1 MCSQVW
7 RDTRLPKE
15 PLFCINR
22 FLSQLRSPF
31 KVKVIDVQRV
41 PVSKHQFV
49 FLQHFPVHTT
59 QTVTFDIA
67 KKTVCL
73 KNAGN
78 CRSQSLPCTS
88 RMVDHGCTAVS
99 VINDEYLSVY
109 YIQNIYS
116 RLLYVSLE
124 AFCLESRPIFFIRQI
139 PSPERDSR
147 RELIIIKVSLDDRR
161 DSELSFHKLTFKH
174 LLLCFVERRSNL
186 LLPCNT
192 V

>member
-1 MCSQVW
+1 MYKGYPCRNINLYFCNIFQFTLP
-7 RDTRLPKE
+7 RRLRLILLK
-15 PLFCINR
+15 
-22 FLSQLRSPF
+22 
-31 KVKVIDVQRV
+31 
-41 PVSKHQFV
+41 
-49 FLQHFPVHTT
+49 
-59 QTVTFDIA
+59 
-67 KKTVCL
+67 VCL

-88 RMVDHGCTAVS
+88 RMVDHGRTAVS